1 MYRCI
6 AYSRV
11 LVSVNDS
18 KTWAE
23 SFFFFWALLVLI
35 SLAPGYFVP
44 SPLTENLGKAGTCR
58 FYTALAMIQTI
69 QIEQ

>member
-6 AYSRV
+6 AYSRL

-23 SFFFFWALLVLI
+23 SFFLFWALLVLI

-44 SPLTENLGKAGTCR
+44 SPLTENLGKAGTD
-58 FYTALAMIQTI
+58 TALAMIQTI
-69 QIEQ
+69 QIIEQ